1 MIASTELIV
10 LTADGEERSVI
21 AGVGQPYRAATG
33 EWRCPVEL
41 AGLTTVPDMAGVDG
55 LQALCMAASLL
66 RTLLEDVVE
75 KGGRLLY
82 AADRS
87 PYDLDATFSRVGKRP
102 DDSRRV
108 SRER

>member
-1 MIASTELIV
+1 MIASAELIV
-10 LTADGEERSVI
+10 LTADGHERSVT

-41 AGLTTVPDMAGVDG
+41 AGLYDGFPDMAGESG

-82 AADRS
+82 AADGS
-87 PYDLDATFSRVGKRP
+87 PYDLDATFGRVGKRP
-102 DDSRRV
+102 DDSAA
-108 SRER
+108 